1 MKLSV
6 NDAAKELNISKE
18 AIYNRIRRGSLKS
31 VKENNKTYVILDEQV
46 QKDNTQLINSDL
58 INQINQ
64 LKLVHIELRN
74 EIELLKNQLNTPV
87 ITKAKWLL
95 LNEYLLK
102 FKENKRDK
110 IRKFLLSQIGKNKKI
125 KIENS
130 QIFIKNKKLSKI
142 KDN

>member
-31 VKENNKTYVILDEQV
+31 VKQNNKTYVILDEEI
-46 QKDNTQLINSDL
+46 KEDNTQLVNLDL

-64 LKLVHIELRN
+64 LKLINIELKN
-74 EIELLKNQLNTPV
+74 EIELLKTQLNTPV

-102 FKENKRDK
+102 FKENKREK
-110 IRKFLLSQIGKNKKI
+110 IKKFLLSQIGKNKKI